1 MRRLFL
7 CAVVCLVLFSM
18 IMSGQTKPAT
28 DPLVQEM
35 AGQIGYVGDKWV
47 KLLEATPDDKLD
59 WRPEKGV
66 RSIRELYTHIADA
79 NVFFMSFVGVKAPA
93 GQALP
98 KEQTERENRF
108 ATKADIVKHLKWSF
122 EFCQTE
128 FAKLTVDALN
138 KEVNM
143 FGTKTTGRNASLVSH
158 GHMHE
163 HLGQAIAYARVN
175 GYTPP
180 WSE

>member
-1 MRRLFL
+1 MQRRFHFAALCLLFL
-7 CAVVCLVLFSM
+7 SS
-18 IMSGQTKPAT
+18 IMTGQTAPAT
-28 DPLVQEM
+28 DPLIQEM

-59 WRPEKGV
+59 WRPQEGV

-93 GQALP
+93 GPALP
-98 KEQTERENRF
+98 KDQKERENRF
-108 ATKADIVKHLKWSF
+108 TAKQDIIKHLKWSF
-122 EFCQTE
+122 EFCQAE
-128 FAKLTVDALN
+128 FAKLSPEVLN

-163 HLGQAIAYARVN
+163 HLGQAIAYARTN